1 MFDLPDP
8 ITGLVGLFLKR
19 AMESK
24 IGRRAELLLEMAI
37 AGQIAFL
44 AACGIALLSR
54 ASVSWAIGCGM
65 TACAVALLATFQ
77 ASPNSKG
84 LVISLPQQVA
94 EQKLETPTT
103 TIERK

>member
-8 ITGLVGLFLKR
+8 ITGIIGLLLKR

-24 IGRRAELLLEMAI
+24 VGRRVELLLEMGI
-37 AGQIAFL
+37 AGSIAAL
-44 AACGIALLSR
+44 AACGLALLSQKP
-54 ASVSWAIGCGM
+54 VSWAIGCGM
-65 TACAVALLATFQ
+65 VACAVALFATFQ
-77 ASPNSKG
+77 TSPNSKG